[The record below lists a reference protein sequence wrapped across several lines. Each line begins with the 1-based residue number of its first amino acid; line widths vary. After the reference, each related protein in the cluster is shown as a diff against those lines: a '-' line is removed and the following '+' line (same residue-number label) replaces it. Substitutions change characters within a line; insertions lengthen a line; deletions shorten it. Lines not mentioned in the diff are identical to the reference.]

1 MAPQSAP
8 FIWRNRG
15 GCCVTEYQILFWRH
29 IPSMVVARGEGRE
42 VQGRLPQRYQ
52 DAIDEAAMLAGE
64 TGSEAYLE
72 GWAWGPTQRREGPP
86 EEVLAAVLK
95 EVERDH
101 PIASA
106 ADAFN
111 QL

>member
-1 MAPQSAP
+1 MA
-8 FIWRNRG
+8 
-15 GCCVTEYQILFWRH
+15 EYQILFWHH

-52 DAIDEAAMLAGE
+52 DAIDEAAILAGE
-64 TGSEAYLE
+64 TSSEAYLE
-72 GWAWGPTQRREGPP
+72 GWTWGPARRREGPL
-86 EEVLAAVLK
+86 EEVLAAVLA

-106 ADAFN
+106 ADTFN
-111 QL
+111 QV